1 MLQQR
6 SDRPVAPFVREAGA
20 GPGVVCLHANAST
33 SGQWRGLMDRLA
45 TTFHVLAPDA
55 YDAGRSPEWGSDRVI
70 RLQDEVALIEPV
82 LAAAGSPL
90 RLVGHSYGGAIAL
103 MTALAN
109 PSSVRSLVLY
119 EPTLF
124 SLIDADS
131 DIPNDADGIREVAA
145 ACARVLD

>member
-1 MLQQR
+1 MMTVSPCLTNGGGSTSTGMSQER
-6 SDRPVAPFVREAGA
+6 SDRRVGPFVREAGA

-45 TTFHVLAPDA
+45 TSFHVLAPDG

-82 LAAAGSPL
+82 LAAVGSPV

-103 MTALAN
+103 MAAMAN
-109 PSSVRSLVLY
+109 PSRVRSLVLY

-124 SLIDADS
+124 SVI
-131 DIPNDADGIREVAA
+131 G
-145 ACARVLD
+145 